1 MFTITP
7 KLPSRQNL
15 VDKFSM
21 YMTVENNKGRSTIKW
36 KTDPHLQSNIELYKS
51 RHKKFASLFNQEN
64 NGRDL
69 VQFWIDMAFNDL
81 PALEEWEPE
90 KRVQNAWEHLSV
102 YCEESCYWAAEK
114 LSSDVWKEDKYQS
127 WEEYLF
133 FARCLIYNYNKFR
146 YVLAKYNSNNSLD
159 TYLTTVLINAIKD
172 EAAVAK
178 FSKWRL
184 LHKKSDRE
192 LKEALVR
199 AGRYEPEISQFLF
212 ARKYFKQVYQMN
224 KIQNPAK
231 ITGKKWLEPDSAD
244 FAEAANYYNAE
255 KLLPSVPHEVAAGAF
270 VTGEQIKVW
279 MEICIIALQN
289 YPKSITP
296 HFSLE
301 ALQETGRKVE
311 YDESPEII
319 EQDLLTYSE
328 VKDSFETQGRTV
340 KRTEPALL
348 LQLLFFK
355 SEQQEILLLYYGFGL
370 NQKQIAEKF
379 KVTQGA
385 IARRLQTI
393 ELKLLKTLSEL
404 SQPTEWVSQYVAG
417 WLGRSYQAPIYSDLI
432 HVAIVEAIKKLEPQE
447 QELLRLTYG
456 QKLDEQI
463 IANQLGISQPKLI
476 DTLRRTKSKLEA
488 ALIKEIDNLI
498 NKYLQ
503 SWLPKVSK
511 TVVKSACDN
520 LGFSRSGAASL
531 KTMNAVLK
539 ESLKILHSSK

>member
-21 YMTVENNKGRSTIKW
+21 YMTLENNKVRLTIKW

-64 NGRDL
+64 NRRDL
-69 VQFWIDMAFNDL
+69 VQFWIDMALNDL
-81 PALEEWEPE
+81 PVKEEWEPE
-90 KRVQNAWEHLSV
+90 KRVQNAWKHLSV

-133 FARCLIYNYNKFR
+133 FARCLIYNDNKFR
-146 YVLAKYNSNNSLD
+146 YILAKYNSNNYSLD
-159 TYLTTVLINAIKD
+159 THLTTVLINAIKD

-184 LHKKSDRE
+184 LHKKIDKE

-199 AGRYEPEISQFLF
+199 AGRYEPEISRFLF

-231 ITGKKWLEPDSAD
+231 IIGKKWQEPDSVD
-244 FAEAANYYNAE
+244 FALSANYYNAE
-255 KLLPSVPHEVAAGAF
+255 KLLPSAPHEVAVGAF

-301 ALQETGRKVE
+301 ALQETGRE
-311 YDESPEII
+311 AEAEDYPDL
-319 EQDLLTYSE
+319 EQDLPTYGIE
-328 VKDSFETQGRTV
+328 DSALNQV
-340 KRTEPALL
+340 SLASKTEAV
-348 LQLLFFK
+348 LQQDLFSLK
-355 SEQQEILLLYYGFGL
+355 AEQQEILLLYYGFDL
-370 NQKQIAEKF
+370 NQKQIADKF

-385 IARRLQTI
+385 IARRLKTI
-393 ELKLLKTLSEL
+393 ELKLLKTLSRL
-404 SQPTEWVSQYVAG
+404 SQPPEWVSQYVAL
-417 WLGRSYQAPIYSDLI
+417 WLVRNYQTPIYSDLI
-432 HVAIVEAIKKLEPQE
+432 HVAMVEAIKKLEPQE
-447 QELLRLTYG
+447 QELLRLAYG

-463 IANQLGISQPKLI
+463 IANQLGISQLKLM
-476 DTLRRTKSKLEA
+476 DTLRRNKSALEA
-488 ALIKEIDNLI
+488 ALIKEIDNFI

-503 SWLPKVSK
+503 YWLPKVSK